1 LNARDLRFLNFQSRN
16 SLIINELQSPKIHL
30 MTYKEL
36 LYKMAQLGMLTL
48 SNDKDGRGLF
58 WVGMDNMDALEKE
71 FDWVD
76 FKHCPDIKEK
86 EHWRPLPYTDK
97 QGRKMEKHTNYEY
110 SQPLFSQARREN
122 S

>member
-1 LNARDLRFLNFQSRN
+1 
-16 SLIINELQSPKIHL
+16 

-36 LYKMAQLGMLTL
+36 LYKMAHLGMLTL
-48 SNDKDGRGLF
+48 SSDKDGRGLF

-76 FKHCPDIKEK
+76 FECCPDATQKE
-86 EHWRPLPYTDK
+86 YYIDK

-110 SQPLFSQARREN
+110 VQPLFSEKN
-122 S
+122 P

>member
-1 LNARDLRFLNFQSRN
+1 
-16 SLIINELQSPKIHL
+16 

-36 LYKMAQLGMLTL
+36 LFKMAQVGMLTL
-48 SNDKDGRGLF
+48 SSDKDGRGLF

-76 FKHCPDIKEK
+76 FKGCSDVKEK
-86 EHWRPLPYTDK
+86 EYYTDK

-110 SQPLFSQARREN
+110 VQPLFSEKN
-122 S
+122 P